1 MPENKIID
9 LTQYR
14 QDKAQ
19 AGKDSDPS
27 NKKDPSF
34 EEKLKDFIHRPQGEP
49 GSINELIAIFEEE
62 QLKKDR
68 DDGEE

>member
-19 AGKDSDPS
+19 TGKDSDPS
-27 NKKDPSF
+27 NEKDSSF
-34 EEKLKDFIHRPQGEP
+34 EEKLKDFIHRPQGET
-49 GSINELIAIFEEE
+49 GLINELIAIFEEE
-62 QLKKDR
+62 QLKKDGQN
-68 DDGEE
+68 DEK